1 MEWPA
6 VKVANILL
14 VEDEPISQ
22 RVAQLMIEGVGHQVA
37 IAASGKEAL
46 QLINAHSYDL
56 IFMDLGLP
64 DTTGDQVTV
73 NIRNTENE
81 NKTVPIIAL
90 TAHVFHND
98 KKRCLAAGMN
108 GFLGKPIEHAD
119 LMKILNTWVADKA
132 HS

>member
-1 MEWPA
+1 MVQPE

-22 RVAQLMIEGVGHQVA
+22 RVVQLMLEGFGYQVH
-37 IAASGKEAL
+37 IASTGQKAL
-46 QLINAHSYDL
+46 QLLKEHTYDL

-64 DTTGDQVTV
+64 DMTGDQITIK
-73 NIRNTENE
+73 IREQETSD
-81 NKTVPIIAL
+81 THIPIIAL

-98 KKRCLAAGMN
+98 KKRCLAAGMD

-119 LMKILNTWVADKA
+119 LLSTLKNWLK
-132 HS
+132 